1 MFYVFF
7 SQRIASL
14 SGVGKDARQNNEGV
28 AFETV
33 KERNI
38 IETNDSDKGGESMPG
53 ERYHTFNIFN
63 AKLEIYS

>member
-1 MFYVFF
+1 MFYVLF

-14 SGVGKDARQNNEGV
+14 SGVRKDARQNNEGV

-38 IETNDSDKGGESMPG
+38 IEPNDSDKGDEPMSG
-53 ERYHTFNIFN
+53 ERYCTFI
-63 AKLEIYS
+63 